1 MLASLISAAF
11 LGGSCRRPF
20 LVVAAALALCL
31 AFEDGDLD
39 FKPLVLPW
47 AISLMSRDRV
57 MRPTLL
63 ASGIPGK
70 GCGYWVR
77 GRPPPHLR
85 RRPRCCPHPTSCA
98 PSARSSSSA
107 RYRTRLFSRHLF
119 TVVFGLSVRCTISLP
134 SLAEKRSSR
143 LACQDTAPSA
153 GTSSPYLDVQAS
165 LGDTSSLNSVRPRL
179 SYLLRAPT
187 DSQRDA
193 PARMGTQVIVPYREE
208 DEKRHLK
215 PMGDLGQIVPMVP
228 FPNSCASICLIGV
241 RI

>member
-20 LVVAAALALCL
+20 LVVAAALAPCL

-107 RYRTRLFSRHLF
+107 RYRTRLSSLDICL
-119 TVVFGLSVRCTISLP
+119 LSFLD
-134 SLAEKRSSR
+134 
-143 LACQDTAPSA
+143 LACAARSRYPPWPKSGRLVWRARIQRRQRARRHRIWMYRLPWEI
-153 GTSSPYLDVQAS
+153 
-165 LGDTSSLNSVRPRL
+165 PRL
-179 SYLLRAPT
+179 
-187 DSQRDA
+187 
-193 PARMGTQVIVPYREE
+193 
-208 DEKRHLK
+208 
-215 PMGDLGQIVPMVP
+215 
-228 FPNSCASICLIGV
+228 
-241 RI
+241 